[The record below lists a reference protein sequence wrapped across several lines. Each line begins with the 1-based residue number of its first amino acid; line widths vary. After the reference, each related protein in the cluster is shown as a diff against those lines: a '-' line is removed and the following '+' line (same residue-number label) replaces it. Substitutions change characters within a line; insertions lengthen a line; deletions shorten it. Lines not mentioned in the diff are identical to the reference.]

1 MSQMKE
7 DVEAAFTEFGDE
19 LDACVCNA
27 GILRTG
33 SLLEHS
39 VEDFRL
45 VTDINL
51 VSVFITARAAARRM
65 ERSGGGSII
74 TMASINAINPSTNC
88 GAYAAAKS
96 GVLGLSKQMSLE
108 WGGSNIR
115 VNSIAPGFI
124 DAGMSSPFFEDKRV
138 RELRSSATPLGRLG
152 LSEDIANMAYFLATD
167 ASSYV
172 SGQVIAVD
180 GGVSN
185 SVLQQLPRD

>member
-1 MSQMKE
+1 
-7 DVEAAFTEFGDE
+7 
-19 LDACVCNA
+19 
-27 GILRTG
+27 
-33 SLLEHS
+33 
-39 VEDFRL
+39 
-45 VTDINL
+45 
-51 VSVFITARAAARRM
+51 
-65 ERSGGGSII
+65 
-74 TMASINAINPSTNC
+74 
-88 GAYAAAKS
+88 
-96 GVLGLSKQMSLE
+96 MSLE
-108 WGGSNIR
+108 WGGANIR

-167 ASSYV
+167 ASNYV